1 MRTSPDVGFRV
12 SGEST
17 GLPRGLAIGVMTVL
31 LFAACGGGASPPA
44 STRSAA
50 VTPAATSIATA
61 TPAGE
66 IVIGGVG
73 PLSQPGDV
81 AIGTE
86 MKWAMEQAVADLNAK
101 GGVLGRELRLDFSDT
116 QNQPD
121 VCASVSQKLVDED
134 VAAVVGE

>member
-31 LFAACGGGASPPA
+31 LVAACGGGASPTA
-44 STRSAA
+44 STTSAA

-86 MKWAMEQAVADLNAK
+86 MKWAMEQAIADLNAK
-101 GGVLGRELRLDFSDT
+101 GGDMGRHVRMALNDT
-116 QNQPD
+116 KNQP
-121 VCASVSQKLVDED
+121 S
-134 VAAVVGE
+134 